1 MNELMTYVSKEF
13 GSVRTINE
21 NGKVLFSGKDVA
33 EALGYKNTRDAIAR
47 HCKGVVKRDGVS
59 VTTNQHG
66 KTTEQKVEMSFI
78 TEGDLYRLVA
88 NSELPGAEKF
98 ESWVFDEVLPTI
110 RRQGYY
116 STLPP
121 EELAELVL
129 QAVNDKWKLE
139 NVIIPALRDAD
150 INQCM
155 LVAQYM
161 GLTADEFSNNPKL
174 IKKSNK
180 NLSAKNMIKSWER
193 MGWQKYSIDDFPEE
207 YRNRPQ
213 TMLAIDKTSRKS
225 ECYGWFAEYC
235 GKMYFNKYGY
245 VKVIEQMEKMGYIT
259 DSKAAEWKRELET
272 QAP

>member
-116 STLPP
+116 SALPP
-121 EELAELVL
+121 EQLAEIVL
-129 QAVNDKWKLE
+129 EAVNDKWKLE
-139 NVIIPALRDAD
+139 HVIIPAL
-150 INQCM
+150 
-155 LVAQYM
+155 
-161 GLTADEFSNNPKL
+161 
-174 IKKSNK
+174 
-180 NLSAKNMIKSWER
+180 
-193 MGWQKYSIDDFPEE
+193 
-207 YRNRPQ
+207 
-213 TMLAIDKTSRKS
+213 
-225 ECYGWFAEYC
+225 
-235 GKMYFNKYGY
+235 
-245 VKVIEQMEKMGYIT
+245 
-259 DSKAAEWKRELET
+259 
-272 QAP
+272 